1 MFEKFKKVENQN
13 VEVVEGEVE
22 GANVP
27 AEAPAKK
34 GKLKKV
40 IKAAAVVAGVS
51 LIYKAGKKAGRNEVY
66 DTLEDVD
73 VSEEETEEVVVD
85 EN

>member
-1 MFEKFKKVENQN
+1 MFEKFKKQN

-22 GANVP
+22 GTSVP
-27 AEAPAKK
+27 AEVPAKK

-73 VSEEETEEVVVD
+73 VSEEETEEVVDD

>member
-1 MFEKFKKVENQN
+1 MFEKFKKQN
-13 VEVVEGEVE
+13 AEVVEGEVE

-27 AEAPAKK
+27 AEVPAKK

-73 VSEEETEEVVVD
+73 VSEVETEEVVDD